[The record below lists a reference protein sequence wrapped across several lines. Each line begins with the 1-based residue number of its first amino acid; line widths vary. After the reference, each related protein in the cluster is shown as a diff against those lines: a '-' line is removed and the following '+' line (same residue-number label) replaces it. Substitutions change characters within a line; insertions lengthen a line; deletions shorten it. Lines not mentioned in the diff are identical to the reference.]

1 MSKSKTQ
8 ISDISADDAAEPS
21 DVKSLSQAERA
32 TVAIEEMI
40 VRGEL
45 PPGSRLHEPKLATL
59 LGVSRGSIRE
69 ALHRLEGKK
78 LLVRTP
84 NHGASVASLSPVDL
98 IELLEVREAIE
109 GMACRLAA
117 ENMSNAEIDRLEEML
132 SRHDQN
138 GGYFQEAGD
147 VDFHFAIAHGSR
159 NKRLAESICGDL
171 YHLLRIYRYKSS
183 TLGERAAA
191 SAAEHARILA
201 AIRERDPD
209 KAEMLMRLH
218 VRRSRENLQKR
229 EFAAMTNTDKI
240 EKADLE
246 PKSEPV
252 LASEGK

>member
-1 MSKSKTQ
+1 
-8 ISDISADDAAEPS
+8 
-21 DVKSLSQAERA
+21 
-32 TVAIEEMI
+32 MI

-45 PPGSRLHEPKLATL
+45 QPGARVHEPKLATM

-78 LLVRTP
+78 LVVRTP
-84 NHGASVASLSPVDL
+84 NQGASVASLSPIDL
-98 IELLEVREAIE
+98 IELLELREAIE

-117 ENMSNAEIDRLEEML
+117 ENMSDAEIDKLEGLL
-132 SRHDQN
+132 SKHDHN

-159 NKRLAESICGDL
+159 NKRLAEAITGDL

-229 EFAAMTNTDKI
+229 EFAAMLDP
-240 EKADLE
+240 EKSGPAVVD
-246 PKSEPV
+246 
-252 LASEGK
+252 